1 MSSIKQAGIV
11 VSLTMV
17 LCGVAYPLAL
27 TVAGQA
33 LFPSQAEGSLIE
45 RDGEQI
51 GSKWIAQPFVSEDY
65 FHGRPTAVDQLTGQ
79 SGGDNMAE
87 SNPDRPK
94 HNPELPGAIETSG
107 SGLDPH
113 ISMEHAMSQVERISD
128 ARSVA
133 ADNIEKVIRE
143 TADGEPYVNVLM
155 MNLALDELN

>member
-17 LCGVAYPLAL
+17 LCGVAYPLVL

-51 GSKWIAQPFVSEDY
+51 GSKWIAQPFVSEGY

-87 SNPDRPK
+87 SNPDRPD
-94 HNPELPGAIETSG
+94 HNSELPGAIETSG

-113 ISMEHAMSQVERISD
+113 ISIEHAMSQVTRISET
-128 ARSVA
+128 RSLDESAVEA
-133 ADNIEKVIRE
+133 IIRE
-143 TADGEPYVNVLM
+143 TADGESYVNVLM
-155 MNLALDELN
+155 MNLSLDELG

>member
-51 GSKWIAQPFVSEDY
+51 GSKWIAQPFVSEGY

-94 HNPELPGAIETSG
+94 HNPELPRAIETSG

-113 ISMEHAMSQVERISD
+113 ISMEHAMSQVNRISD
-128 ARSVA
+128 ARSMATAEVEA
-133 ADNIEKVIRE
+133 VIQD
-143 TADGEPYVNVLM
+143 TADGESYVNVLM

>member
-1 MSSIKQAGIV
+1 MSSLKQAGIV
-11 VSLTMV
+11 VGLTMV

-33 LFPSQAEGSLIE
+33 LFPNQAEGSLIE
-45 RDGEQI
+45 RDGERI
-51 GSKWIAQPFVSEDY
+51 GSKWIAQPFASDGY

-94 HNPELPGAIETSG
+94 HDPELPGAIETSG

-133 ADNIEKVIRE
+133 ADDIEKVIRE

>member
-17 LCGVAYPLAL
+17 LCGVAFPLAL

-45 RDGEQI
+45 RDGEQV
-51 GSKWIAQPFVSEDY
+51 GSKWIAQPFVSEGY

-87 SNPDRPK
+87 SNPDRPE
-94 HNPELPGAIETSG
+94 HDPGLPGAIETSG

-113 ISMEHAMSQVERISD
+113 ISIEHAMSQVTRISET
-128 ARSVA
+128 RSLDESAVEA
-133 ADNIEKVIRE
+133 IIRE
-143 TADGEPYVNVLM
+143 TADGESYVNVLM
-155 MNLALDELN
+155 MNLSLDELG

>member
-11 VSLTMV
+11 VGLTMV

-113 ISMEHAMSQVERISD
+113 ISMEHAMSQVNRISD
-128 ARSVA
+128 ARSMATAEVEA
-133 ADNIEKVIRE
+133 VIQD
-143 TADGEPYVNVLM
+143 TSDGESYVNVLM

>member
-11 VSLTMV
+11 VSLTMI

-33 LFPSQAEGSLIE
+33 LFPNQAEGSLIE
-45 RDGEQI
+45 RDNEQV
-51 GSKWIAQPFVSEDY
+51 GSKWIAQPFVSEGY

-94 HNPELPGAIETSG
+94 HDPELAGAIETSG

-113 ISMEHAMSQVERISD
+113 ISIEHAMSQVDRISD
-128 ARSVA
+128 ARSMATAEV
-133 ADNIEKVIRE
+133 EGVIQD
-143 TADGEPYVNVLM
+143 TADGESYVNVLM

>member
-1 MSSIKQAGIV
+1 MSSLKQAGIV
-11 VSLTMV
+11 ASLTMV
-17 LCGVAYPLAL
+17 MCGVGFPLAM
-27 TVAGQA
+27 TVAGQT
-33 LFPSQAEGSLIE
+33 LFPSQAQGSLIE
-45 RDGEQI
+45 RDGERI
-51 GSKWIAQPFVSEDY
+51 GSKWIAQPFASDGY

-94 HNPELPGAIETSG
+94 HDPELPGAIETSG

-133 ADNIEKVIRE
+133 ADDIEKVIRE